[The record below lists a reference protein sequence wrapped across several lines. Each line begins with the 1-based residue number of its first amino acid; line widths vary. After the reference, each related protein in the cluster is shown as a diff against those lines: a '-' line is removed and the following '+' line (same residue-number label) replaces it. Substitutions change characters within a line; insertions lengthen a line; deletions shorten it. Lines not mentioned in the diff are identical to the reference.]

1 MTIHLPEDLANSIR
15 TEVLTGHFASEDEMV
30 AAVVR
35 DYLRQRQEGTPP
47 QPGTGSIGAMHD
59 DAELLDQVTQ
69 SIMQARRTRTLR
81 VQPDE

>member
-35 DYLRQRQEGTPP
+35 DYLRQRQERTPP
-47 QPGTGSIGAMHD
+47 QPGTGSIGAMRD

-69 SIMQARRTRTLR
+69 SIMQARRTR
-81 VQPDE
+81 P

>member
-30 AAVVR
+30 AAVVQ
-35 DYLRQRQEGTPP
+35 DYLRQRQERTPP
-47 QPGTGSIGAMHD
+47 QPGTGSIGAMRD

-69 SIMQARRTRTLR
+69 SIMQAR
-81 VQPDE
+81 PDTDLKGPAG